1 MMGSYSALPTHQL
14 HYLQNTP
21 DAMFESQGDAQ
32 LRTHTQIK
40 FLYYPLTV

>member
-1 MMGSYSALPTHQL
+1 MTESYSAHPTHHL
-14 HYLQNTP
+14 RYLQNTRA
-21 DAMFESQGDAQ
+21 AMFEPQGDAQ